1 MKLPTL
7 LLVFFCLA
15 DLEGAWA
22 AERRVLEATGPQ
34 PTVVSP
40 QGRVYKLY
48 EESNALLISVS
59 KYTSWRPLPDTEK
72 ELDQLAELLRRHG
85 FRVTRLKDPTGDE
98 LSREILDFKA
108 RYGWTKDSRVLVM
121 FSGHGFTNPNTKMG
135 YLVPVDAPNPK
146 EKVADFYRAALGIRQ
161 LELVAQE
168 LESRHALF
176 LFDSCFSGSIFARRS
191 EIAAPQSRG
200 TTSDERWRFLT
211 GRSKEPIRQ
220 FISAG
225 DADQELPAKSVF
237 LPLLLRALSGDAT
250 KTSDGYVTGKEIG
263 LWLEQNVPSFNPQ
276 QTPRSDLIR
285 DPALVIGDMIF
296 QAQPQAPVAGPV
308 GGPAAAPP
316 ANTPPGAAPATVAIA
331 PPTASTQG
339 RIPLPAAPVIEKVTF
354 AADGFFD
361 VSKAALRPDAKEK
374 LDAMAEKAGG
384 ISLEVVIAVGHTD
397 AQEATNDV
405 NRRKLSIDRAEA
417 VKNYLASKGI
427 DRNRVYTEGKGATQP
442 VASNAS
448 AEGRAKNRRVE
459 VEVVG
464 TRRKQAS

>member
-1 MKLPTL
+1 
-7 LLVFFCLA
+7 
-15 DLEGAWA
+15 
-22 AERRVLEATGPQ
+22 
-34 PTVVSP
+34 
-40 QGRVYKLY
+40 
-48 EESNALLISVS
+48 
-59 KYTSWRPLPDTEK
+59 
-72 ELDQLAELLRRHG
+72 
-85 FRVTRLKDPTGDE
+85 
-98 LSREILDFKA
+98 
-108 RYGWTKDSRVLVM
+108 
-121 FSGHGFTNPNTKMG
+121 
-135 YLVPVDAPNPK
+135 
-146 EKVADFYRAALGIRQ
+146 
-161 LELVAQE
+161 
-168 LESRHALF
+168 
-176 LFDSCFSGSIFARRS
+176 
-191 EIAAPQSRG
+191 
-200 TTSDERWRFLT
+200 
-211 GRSKEPIRQ
+211 
-220 FISAG
+220 
-225 DADQELPAKSVF
+225 
-237 LPLLLRALSGDAT
+237 
-250 KTSDGYVTGKEIG
+250 
-263 LWLEQNVPSFNPQ
+263 
-276 QTPRSDLIR
+276 
-285 DPALVIGDMIF
+285 MIF

-316 ANTPPGAAPATVAIA
+316 ANPPPGAAPATVAIA